1 MATTML
7 SILAHPMFWRMKV
20 KIGILTLATFAAMC

>member
-1 MATTML
+1 ML
-7 SILAHPMFWRMKV
+7 SLISHPMFWRMKW